1 MQKKVAMVSVNPWWK
16 QTARWLAFIGGVINP
31 IAFALAIT
39 VAGFLRPGYS
49 PIHQAISDLG
59 VGANGSLLDTIAG
72 ISGLLLIAF
81 GVAFA
86 LLMQRVLTGGW
97 RLVGS
102 ALRCA
107 VLSLTMVENS
117 VFSPKRLTLLL
128 DPDYSSFIIVSA
140 VSLKP
145 RGSLWPLM
153 SSCSCSWS
161 ASCSLWHCFGLLSGS
176 IVGLPPQGERPN
188 ALSSTV
194 Y

>member
-16 QTARWLAFIGGVINP
+16 QAARWHAFIGGVINP

-49 PIHQAISDLG
+49 PIHQAMSDLG

-86 LLMQRVLTGGW
+86 LLMQRDLAGGW

-102 ALRCA
+102 ALLA
-107 VLSLTMVENS
+107 L
-117 VFSPKRLTLLL
+117 
-128 DPDYSSFIIVSA
+128 
-140 VSLKP
+140 
-145 RGSLWPLM
+145 RGLALVTTCTGYLVHLFGKS
-153 SSCSCSWS
+153 
-161 ASCSLWHCFGLLSGS
+161 HCE
-176 IVGLPPQGERPN
+176 ERTC
-188 ALSSTV
+188 LH
-194 Y
+194 